1 MIDSEFFQT
10 LQINPTPNR
19 IMENEVKSSDLPLES
34 SEPLASDWTPLPT
47 SSSRTSSSSSSSPLG
62 SPLPEPSRGLAAAR
76 ALQGVAAVDGWMRLD
91 GTRPGVEVERTAVVS
106 GGSMDAGWAAIGG
119 GMAYTMLEMKG
130 SGVVVMTAVEAGP
143 GVVGGGLGV
152 GRSAGSE
159 MLSGEGKGRKQGMD
173 EWLSKD
179 GNV

>member
-1 MIDSEFFQT
+1 
-10 LQINPTPNR
+10 
-19 IMENEVKSSDLPLES
+19 
-34 SEPLASDWTPLPT
+34 
-47 SSSRTSSSSSSSPLG
+47 
-62 SPLPEPSRGLAAAR
+62 
-76 ALQGVAAVDGWMRLD
+76 MRLD
-91 GTRPGVEVERTAVVS
+91 GTRPGVAVERTALVS
-106 GGSMDAGWAAIGG
+106 GGSMDASWAVIGG

-143 GVVGGGLGV
+143 GVVGRGLGV